1 MTINLSTFWGEW
13 DVVSGNTSATNQYE
27 FWKGMVM
34 SNGQVLSN
42 QYEFFTYHN
51 TTRYEW
57 FRDLQ
62 STYPEVYDEYTFYKN
77 TNNPNIYDM
86 RTFYEFGAQYLVPS
100 VTPTPTPS
108 NTETP
113 TPTPTP
119 TVTVTETPTN
129 TPTFT
134 PTPSS
139 TPAPIPIFVAGAQP
153 SGILGYSIDGNIW
166 SASTNTIFQRV
177 SEIIYD
183 GTKFFAVGTPQPLSG
198 NTIATSIDAL
208 TWTGVPN
215 TGQPIFDGID
225 TIVWNGSK
233 YVIGGRLNI
242 DNAILMYSTDGI
254 TWSASTN
261 GNSVFNGDVKSLTW
275 NGSKFVVGA
284 TGSNMLGYSTDGIT
298 WSASTNGN
306 SIFSSANSVVW
317 NGSKFVAGG
326 QGTNTLAYSNDG
338 ITWSASTNG
347 NSIITNWVESLSW
360 NETIFVAGG
369 FGTNALAYSNDGIT
383 WSASTNGNSIFSGTG
398 IVLSV
403 SWNGNKFVAVGRYND
418 FDPQIAY
425 STDGITWTEATNT
438 SSVFGTVGQLSAV
451 GSQISIIPSGDPD
464 AQAYLA
470 AVVATGGTVTSDI
483 TTAVETLFTSLKSAG
498 IYSKLD
504 ILMPMV
510 GGTKDSCLINAIT
523 PTNDLYKWTEYGTTL
538 TYNVS
543 GITGNRNGVLQ
554 SNFVMTDLT
563 NVDVTNSHFTMYLS
577 KLNTN
582 AGDGYLNGYLNT
594 QELPYTAFNCATYGD
609 NIYGGLIG
617 DKNDGGSMPAE
628 TGMWLRNRE
637 SNTGYTQYIS
647 NVLKESV
654 SFTAT
659 ESSFE
664 PSMNIAL
671 FTLYWR
677 VFGSNNLYNGE
688 IGDMTYSTVTIGGG
702 LNSSE
707 RTDLNNIITTFN
719 TTLGRP

>member
-1 MTINLSTFWGEW
+1 MAINLSTFWAGW

-34 SNGQVLSN
+34 SNGQILNN
-42 QYEFFTYHN
+42 QYDFFTYHN

-57 FRDLQ
+57 FKNLQ
-62 STYPEVYDEYTFYKN
+62 ETYPEVYDEYTFYKN

-100 VTPTPTPS
+100 VTPTPTPT
-108 NTETP
+108 NTV
-113 TPTPTP
+113 TP
-119 TVTVTETPTN
+119 TVTPTN
-129 TPTFT
+129 TVTPTPTFT

-139 TPAPIPIFVAGAQP
+139 TPTG
-153 SGILGYSIDGNIW
+153 
-166 SASTNTIFQRV
+166 
-177 SEIIYD
+177 
-183 GTKFFAVGTPQPLSG
+183 
-198 NTIATSIDAL
+198 DA
-208 TWTGVPN
+208 
-215 TGQPIFDGID
+215 
-225 TIVWNGSK
+225 
-233 YVIGGRLNI
+233 
-242 DNAILMYSTDGI
+242 
-254 TWSASTN
+254 
-261 GNSVFNGDVKSLTW
+261 
-275 NGSKFVVGA
+275 
-284 TGSNMLGYSTDGIT
+284 
-298 WSASTNGN
+298 
-306 SIFSSANSVVW
+306 
-317 NGSKFVAGG
+317 
-326 QGTNTLAYSNDG
+326 
-338 ITWSASTNG
+338 
-347 NSIITNWVESLSW
+347 
-360 NETIFVAGG
+360 
-369 FGTNALAYSNDGIT
+369 
-383 WSASTNGNSIFSGTG
+383 
-398 IVLSV
+398 
-403 SWNGNKFVAVGRYND
+403 
-418 FDPQIAY
+418 
-425 STDGITWTEATNT
+425 
-438 SSVFGTVGQLSAV
+438 
-451 GSQISIIPSGDPD
+451 D

-483 TTAVETLFTSLKSAG
+483 TVAVETLFEDLKSAG

-504 ILMPMV
+504 VLMPMV